1 MPFPDVITH
10 HLPDDGS
17 IPNNPE
23 LPLLI
28 YSDAFDLSG
37 DSRRDASLILE
48 VFHRNNWGNS
58 WVNGVFGYHHYHA
71 EAHEVLGCFSGSA
84 TVLFGGEQGV
94 EVEVKAGAVVV
105 IPSGVG
111 HKKLRGSSDFG
122 VVGAYPPGPSPDM
135 KYGDPGER
143 PNCLEVIAWTPLPTM
158 DPVAGSEGPL
168 IEQWRIGR

>member
-135 KYGDPGER
+135 K
-143 PNCLEVIAWTPLPTM
+143 
-158 DPVAGSEGPL
+158 
-168 IEQWRIGR
+168 